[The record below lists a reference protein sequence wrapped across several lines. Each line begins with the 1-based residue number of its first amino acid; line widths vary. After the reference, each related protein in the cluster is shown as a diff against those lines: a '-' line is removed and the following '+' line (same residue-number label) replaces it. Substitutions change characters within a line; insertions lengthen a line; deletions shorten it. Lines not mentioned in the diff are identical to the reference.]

1 MDYIIL
7 DIEFNG
13 RKFASEHPM
22 EVIEIGAVRLD
33 SSLQYKDEFSSLIKP
48 IYFSTLNSFIKKKTG
63 IPQEDIDVA
72 ARFPKVI
79 TAFTEWL
86 DLSTDGVLLLTWGGE
101 DMKRIIQDIRM
112 HKMDDA
118 YWMAATYYDLLKGVL
133 RARGL
138 NNDISVEGAMTLL
151 GLEASGSAHRA
162 LDDARMTSEIFRAI
176 FSELDLERAQ
186 HYVDTFS
193 NARERKTVKIA
204 IKAMTAQKVVPTW
217 ELVEEHYFSDK
228 ATLADP
234 RKLAELKAFFEAQ
247 VGSVKK

>member
-79 TAFTEWL
+79 TAFREWL
-86 DLSTDGVLLLTWGGE
+86 DQSTDGVLLLTWGGE

-118 YWMAATYYDLLKGVL
+118 YWMAATYFDLLKGVL

-138 NNDISVEGAMTLL
+138 SNDISVEGAMALL
-151 GLEASGSAHRA
+151 ELEATGSAHRA

-204 IKAMTAQKVVPTW
+204 IKAMTSQKVVPTW

-228 ATLADP
+228 NTLADP

-247 VGSVKK
+247 VGNTKK